1 MSIHTKANA
10 REIKGFIID
19 CVLAG
24 VVPFVQS
31 SPGLGK
37 SAIIRGIA
45 DEFNLKL
52 IDHRLSTSAPEDLSG
67 LPTFLDYEHNG
78 FAGKKATFSPFD
90 LFPTEDVEVPKG
102 KDGWLLF
109 LDEFNSAT
117 KSVQAAAYKLI
128 LDRMV
133 GQHKLHHCVAIV
145 TAGNLTTDRAITNPL
160 STAMQ
165 SRVVHL
171 EMELNHQHFLED
183 VVLGHGWDHRLYAF
197 LSFKN
202 SYIHDFRPDHND
214 KTFCCPRTWEFM
226 NRLLSINSDVNMNR
240 AKLFAGTITSGVAF
254 EFVTFCQLYE
264 NLPKLEDIVKDP
276 MGTSLSG
283 DAATRFAIT
292 SSLMEKVTE
301 KNFESITKYI
311 NRMTSEFRVM
321 FFRGMLQKKPE
332 LRNHKL
338 FHEAMLELSRYL
350 HG

>member
-1 MSIHTKANA
+1 MSIHTKSTP
-10 REIKGFIID
+10 RETKGFAVQCIQ
-19 CVLAG
+19 AG

-45 DEFNLKL
+45 TDFNLHL

-67 LPTFLDYEHNG
+67 LPEFYTDSEGNRR
-78 FAGKKATFSPFD
+78 ATFSPFD
-90 LFPTEDVEVPKG
+90 LFPISTTPIPAG

-128 LDRMV
+128 LDKMV
-133 GQHKLHHCVAIV
+133 GQHRLHERVAIV

-165 SRVVHL
+165 SRVVHIEMIL
-171 EMELNHQHFLED
+171 EQDQFLED
-183 VVLGHGWDHRLYAF
+183 VVLGHNWDHRIYAF
-197 LSFKN
+197 LNFKK

-226 NRLLSINSDVNMNR
+226 NRLLSVDPDVNMTNG
-240 AKLFAGTITSGVAF
+240 KLFAGTITSGVAF
-254 EFVTFCQLYE
+254 EFITFCQLYTS
-264 NLPKLEDIVKDP
+264 LPSLADIMSDP
-276 MGTSLSG
+276 MGTILST

-292 SSLMEKVTE
+292 SSLMEKVDD
-301 KNFESITKYI
+301 KNFEKISMYV
-311 NRMTSEFRVM
+311 NRMSSEFRVM
-321 FFRGMLQKKPE
+321 FFRGMLQRKPH
-332 LRNHKL
+332 LRSHPL
-338 FHEAMLELSRYL
+338 FHQAMLDLSKYL

>member
-1 MSIHTKANA
+1 MSVHTKVNA
-10 REIKGFIID
+10 REVREHIID
-19 CVLAG
+19 CLHAG

-37 SAIIRGIA
+37 SAIIRAIA
-45 DEFNLKL
+45 EEFNLQL

-67 LPTFLDYEHNG
+67 LPEFITG
-78 FAGKKATFSPFD
+78 PGGTRKATFSPFD
-90 LFPTEDVEVPKG
+90 LFPTEDMPIPDG

-109 LDEFNSAT
+109 LDEFNSAP

-128 LDRMV
+128 LDRQV
-133 GQHKLHHCVAIV
+133 GQHKLHQRVAMV

-171 EMELNHQHFLED
+171 EMELNHQHFLQD
-183 VVLGHGWDHRLYAF
+183 VVLAYNWDHRIYAF

-226 NRLLSINSDVNMNR
+226 NRLLTVNPDVSHKR
-240 AKLFAGTITSGVAF
+240 GKLFAGTITSGVAF

-264 NLPKLEDIVKDP
+264 SLPKLEDIVKDP
-276 MGTSLSG
+276 AGTSLSQ

-292 SSLMEKVTE
+292 SSLMEKVD
-301 KNFESITKYI
+301 KDNFESISKYI
-311 NRMTSEFRVM
+311 NRMSSEFRIM

-332 LRNHKL
+332 LRSHPV
-338 FHEAMLELSRYL
+338 FRDAMLELNRYL
-350 HG
+350 ND

>member
-1 MSIHTKANA
+1 MSIHTKQTP
-10 REIKGFIID
+10 REVKISAVKCIK
-19 CVLAG
+19 AG

-45 DEFNLKL
+45 TDFNLKL

-67 LPTFLDYEHNG
+67 LPEFYTDAQGNRR
-78 FAGKKATFSPFD
+78 ATFSPFD
-90 LFPTEDVEVPKG
+90 IFPVAGQDLPPG

-117 KSVQAAAYKLI
+117 KGVQAAAYKLI
-128 LDRMV
+128 LDKMV
-133 GQHKLHHCVAIV
+133 GQHHLHERVAIV

-165 SRVVHL
+165 SRVVHI
-171 EMELNHQHFLED
+171 EMTLDHDQFLED
-183 VVLGHGWDHRLYAF
+183 VVLAQQWDHRIYAF
-197 LSFKN
+197 LNFKK

-226 NRLLSINSDVNMNR
+226 NRLLAVDPHIDMVSG
-240 AKLFAGTITSGVAF
+240 KLFSGTITAGVAF

-264 NLPKLEDIVKDP
+264 HLPKLEDILKDP
-276 MGTSLSG
+276 MGTALSG

-292 SSLMEKVTE
+292 SSLMEKVDDKT
-301 KNFESITKYI
+301 FEAITQYV
-311 NRMTSEFRVM
+311 NRMSSEFRVM
-321 FFRGMLQKKPE
+321 FFRGMLQRKPN
-332 LRNHKL
+332 LRSHPL
-338 FHEAMLELSRYL
+338 FHQAMLDLSRYL

>member
-1 MSIHTKANA
+1 MSIHTKQTP
-10 REIKGFIID
+10 REVKTSAIKCIK
-19 CVLAG
+19 AG

-45 DEFNLKL
+45 TDFNLKL

-67 LPTFLDYEHNG
+67 LPEFYTDAQGNRR
-78 FAGKKATFSPFD
+78 ATFSPFD
-90 LFPTEDVEVPKG
+90 IFPVSGQPLPEG

-117 KSVQAAAYKLI
+117 KQVQAAAYKLI
-128 LDRMV
+128 LDKMV
-133 GQHKLHHCVAIV
+133 GQHHLHECVAIV

-165 SRVVHL
+165 SRVAHI
-171 EMELNHQHFLED
+171 EMELERDEFLED
-183 VVLGHGWDHRLYAF
+183 VVLGQKWDHRIYAF
-197 LSFKN
+197 LNFKK

-226 NRLLSINSDVNMNR
+226 NRLLAVDPQIDATSG
-240 AKLFAGTITSGVAF
+240 KLFAGTITSGVAF
-254 EFVTFCQLYE
+254 EFITFCNLYTS
-264 NLPKLEDIVKDP
+264 LPSLSDIMADP
-276 MGTSLSG
+276 MGTALSS

-292 SSLMEKVTE
+292 SSLMEKVDD
-301 KNFESITKYI
+301 KNFEKITMYV
-311 NRMTSEFRVM
+311 NRMSSEFRVM
-321 FFRGMLQKKPE
+321 FFRGMLQKKPN
-332 LRNHKL
+332 LRSHPL
-338 FHEAMLELSRYL
+338 FHQAMLDLSRYL